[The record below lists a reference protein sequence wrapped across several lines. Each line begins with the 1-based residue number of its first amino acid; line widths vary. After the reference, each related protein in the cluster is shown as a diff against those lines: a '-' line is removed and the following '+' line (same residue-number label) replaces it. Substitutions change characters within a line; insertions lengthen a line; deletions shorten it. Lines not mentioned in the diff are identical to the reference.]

1 MCVSYWKPGASQH
14 LALRAA
20 SWHLAMFGDQNLL
33 SQQIHSKV
41 KIQSKVELQN
51 AIFTVSKL
59 PIFPITSLPF
69 EFSFLL
75 SETFSSWKIL
85 IVKGAT
91 SNLSYA
97 SVISPF
103 HLKKSSYYLSLGK
116 EKNSPH
122 FLNKKSLTAMPC
134 QCGHRLF
141 CEELEVVAYSS
152 TQSIE
157 GGWEIWSS
165 LRGSIYVAVYHHN
178 FYLF

>member
-116 EKNSPH
+116 EKKILHIFWIRNHSLQCLVSVATGYFVKSWRWLHIAPH
-122 FLNKKSLTAMPC
+122 RASREGEKSD
-134 QCGHRLF
+134 
-141 CEELEVVAYSS
+141 
-152 TQSIE
+152 
-157 GGWEIWSS
+157 
-165 LRGSIYVAVYHHN
+165 HHWGAP
-178 FYLF
+178 YM